1 MDTWVKDIIGLIL
14 ALDSLL
20 MVGVVGWCSWAAWTY
35 EYMIEPKEYVYKN
48 YNYTITDGVAV
59 KDEPTSH

>member
-1 MDTWVKDIIGLIL
+1 MIY
-14 ALDSLL
+14 
-20 MVGVVGWCSWAAWTY
+20 VV
-35 EYMIEPKEYVYKN
+35 MPQFKPKEYVYKN